1 MTATNLTRGQL
12 NGLRQD
18 KIDNAVAKR
27 VIDRASPEERAALIG
42 DNVPPLSDVEALL
55 GRLRENHPD
64 LLERREILIGACER
78 APTEIL
84 DEETAGKMADFVQKQ
99 IDPFLKRA
107 KDVHQAEKEP
117 FLSAGRTVDGFWHS
131 LIDDLEKWKISLNK
145 VRKGY
150 ADKKA
155 AEERRRLE
163 EQAAAARAEEERLRK
178 EAEEKAAALKDNA
191 DLNKAIEAEEA
202 AEQARIAADRAKVAA
217 AAKPAVLG
225 RSRGAHGG
233 MTTLKEFWNFSDL
246 DRSKIDLEAL
256 RAHLPAEGIEK
267 AIRSWIAA
275 NEEPLRNGASLAGV
289 RIFRDT
295 RL

>member
-1 MTATNLTRGQL
+1 MPTTNLTLGQL
-12 NGLRQD
+12 NGIRQD

-27 VIDRASPEERAALIG
+27 VIDNATPEERAALIG
-42 DNVPPLSDVEALL
+42 DNMPPLDADPLL
-55 GRLRENHPD
+55 ARLRETNAD
-64 LLERREILIGACER
+64 LLERREVLINACKR
-78 APTEIL
+78 APQEIL

-99 IDPFLKRA
+99 IDPFLKRS

-117 FLSAGRTVDGFWHS
+117 FLSAGRTVDGFWHT
-131 LIDDLEKWKISLNK
+131 LIDDLEKWKIALNK
-145 VRKGY
+145 ARKKY
-150 ADKKA
+150 ADDKA

-163 EQAAAARAEEERLRK
+163 EQAAAARAEEERLRR
-178 EAEEKAAALKDNA
+178 EAEEKAAALKDNT
-191 DLNKAIEAEEA
+191 DLTKAIEAEEA
-202 AEQARIAADRAKVAA
+202 AEAARIAAERAKVAA
-217 AAKPAVLG
+217 SAKPAVLG
-225 RSRGAHGG
+225 RSRGEHGG

-275 NEEPLRNGASLAGV
+275 NEEPLRNGVGLGGV